1 MKIGEMVPTFTLK
14 ASNDEDVSL
23 EDYRGKR
30 VVLYFYPKDNTPG
43 WITEASEFGELYEDF
58 KEINVEILGVSMDSI
73 ESHKKFIKKLDI
85 PFLLLSDEDKDMVK
99 EYGVYKDKGIMSK
112 VGLGLERATFVI
124 DEEGKLLK
132 EYRDVKVKGHAQEVL
147 NLLKN

>member
-1 MKIGEMVPTFTLK
+1 
-14 ASNDEDVSL
+14 
-23 EDYRGKR
+23 
-30 VVLYFYPKDNTPG
+30 
-43 WITEASEFGELYEDF
+43 
-58 KEINVEILGVSMDSI
+58 MDSI